1 MALSASTSEYQFT
14 SQQSNMLSAPIVGQ
28 YFAEQDMVYTTDN
41 ASTKAHFGLSSH
53 DQQSY
58 DAANYYLFNPAMELG
73 VDCGRANESAAR
85 PNLSS
90 VQSAGG
96 GACFPMSTSAQ
107 RASKQL
113 DASYNSYAPSAEQVV
128 LAEGDI
134 RYAPARFVDQ
144 NNYITPPVSDL
155 SFQPRLM
162 GTRDTVGSGC
172 YNTNIDQTVGNSTAC
187 ALMDDPLPYFRSSDP
202 RTTYGVDEPHSTYW
216 SSLDEGDLMPN
227 GCQQMDGD
235 YMLDTSLCN
244 LNSVEAGMPPRI
256 PPQYGNIV
264 PANVSSSAA
273 AANARSKMAASAHH
287 SSQQQQ
293 QQHMKMHPRAAAA
306 AAAASH
312 NQQQQHAHSKSAPT
326 MRGNVQQHQRP
337 PFFDQRREVIRS

>member
-1 MALSASTSEYQFT
+1 
-14 SQQSNMLSAPIVGQ
+14 
-28 YFAEQDMVYTTDN
+28 
-41 ASTKAHFGLSSH
+41 
-53 DQQSY
+53 
-58 DAANYYLFNPAMELG
+58 MELG

-134 RYAPARFVDQ
+134 RYAPSRFVDQ

-162 GTRDTVGSGC
+162 GTRDTVASGC

-187 ALMDDPLPYFRSSDP
+187 AIMDDPLPYFRSSDP
-202 RTTYGVDEPHSTYW
+202 RTSYGVDEPHSTYW

-264 PANVSSSAA
+264 PANVSAAALPQQARNKMASAMPRAA
-273 AANARSKMAASAHH
+273 AAAAHAA
-287 SSQQQQ
+287 
-293 QQHMKMHPRAAAA
+293 KMHPRAAAA
-306 AAAASH
+306 AAAAMH
-312 NQQQQHAHSKSAPT
+312 NKPAAVAAVAAHRSNNMHPQQQQQQHAARAASAHQQHHAMHMNNNHHANHGMYSHPHKSKSPP
-326 MRGNVQQHQRP
+326 MRGNVQRQQMPGYVDLNR
-337 PFFDQRREVIRS
+337 QVIRS